1 MKRER
6 AAAAIGVPD
15 DDRFDITFFDRC
27 AFPKTRDVNTGS
39 HLSHLIEPRPQLS
52 GICAG
57 IRPFLKCHRSLTLS
71 SHSLGHSTR
80 RVWHTSCREAPAA
93 HQSTIARRYKY
104 LNALPP
110 SRHRDRVGCLRRLHL
125 QRRPP
130 DDWLRLRAPP
140 APRAARYPPIRTMGK
155 VRQLPLTPPRRR
167 TARSSPQQRGAGEAE
182 QNDESPPQSPIQA
195 HPRRTARSHWHGTVC
210 C

>member
-1 MKRER
+1 MCMSQNSRCQHGFLLSLSSDR
-6 AAAAIGVPD
+6 ATSPTIWNLRGNPAFSQVP
-15 DDRFDITFFDRC
+15 
-27 AFPKTRDVNTGS
+27 S
-39 HLSHLIEPRPQLS
+39 
-52 GICAG
+52 
-57 IRPFLKCHRSLTLS
+57 HRSLTLS